1 MSGKKQ
7 TNAVIRSGR
16 SNNDPSRPKH
26 QLLKDEKARVCAYV
40 CFPGELW
47 TSGTVPWPLVSG
59 SQHPAG
65 CLGWR
70 GKAAPAG
77 PALWKCPTS
86 LCWQSFPVSE
96 LKHKP
101 GTITLNMELQAVFV
115 YCIHLVHIAK

>member
-1 MSGKKQ
+1 MSEKK
-7 TNAVIRSGR
+7 TKNAVIYVQEGATMTQQIQTSAVEGE
-16 SNNDPSRPKH
+16 N
-26 QLLKDEKARVCAYV
+26 VYV

-70 GKAAPAG
+70 GKAAPVG

-86 LCWQSFPVSE
+86 LCWQSFPVSK

-101 GTITLNMELQAVFV
+101 GTITLNMELQAVFI